1 MLKLMQTADSLEKT
15 LMLEKIDGRRRRR
28 HQRMR
33 WLDGISG
40 AMAIN
45 LGKPRDMVK
54 EQPGMLQSMGLQR
67 VGQDWETEQQQMTKN
82 MQDHFL

>member
-54 EQPGMLQSMGLQR
+54 ERPGVLQSVGLQR
-67 VGQDWETEQQQMTKN
+67 VGQDWEAEQQQMTKN
-82 MQDHFL
+82 VQDHFL